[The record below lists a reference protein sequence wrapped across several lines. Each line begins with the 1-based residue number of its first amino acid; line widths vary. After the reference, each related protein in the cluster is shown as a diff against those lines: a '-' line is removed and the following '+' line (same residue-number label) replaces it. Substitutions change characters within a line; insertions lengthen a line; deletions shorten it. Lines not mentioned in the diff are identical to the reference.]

1 MAKNLSVTND
11 KCYLSFLNEG
21 EAVHIYSKADLQAN
35 PSLAAKID
43 IMYAY
48 SEKSDLSHAIYTSSS
63 PKEYMGGTELPS
75 GFVNNTKMIKVY
87 GLQDRQLS
95 DLQYSKFIDDLDFET
110 IDMSKCTNYILG
122 LKEEAGAWV
131 ETADGKYRAY
141 VYINKASASEVTV
154 SVKRYKM

>member
-1 MAKNLSVTND
+1 MA
-11 KCYLSFLNEG
+11 Y
-21 EAVHIYSKADLQAN
+21 
-35 PSLAAKID
+35 KID
-43 IMYAY
+43 NC
-48 SEKSDLSHAIYTSSS
+48 LTC
-63 PKEYMGGTELPS
+63 
-75 GFVNNTKMIKVY
+75 NTAN
-87 GLQDRQLS
+87 
-95 DLQYSKFIDDLDFET
+95 FET

>member
-1 MAKNLSVTND
+1 MRIVKNRICHMPSIL
-11 KCYLSFLNEG
+11 LL
-21 EAVHIYSKADLQAN
+21 LQKN
-35 PSLAAKID
+35 IWVEQNSL
-43 IMYAY
+43 
-48 SEKSDLSHAIYTSSS
+48 
-63 PKEYMGGTELPS
+63 PV
-75 GFVNNTKMIKVY
+75 FVNNTKMIKVY

-141 VYINKASASEVTV
+141 VYINKASARV
-154 SVKRYKM
+154 R

>member
-1 MAKNLSVTND
+1 
-11 KCYLSFLNEG
+11 
-21 EAVHIYSKADLQAN
+21 
-35 PSLAAKID
+35 
-43 IMYAY
+43 MYAY
-48 SEKSDLSHAIYTSSS
+48 SEKSDLSHAFYTSSS

-122 LKEEAGAWV
+122 LKRRGRCV
-131 ETADGKYRAY
+131 G
-141 VYINKASASEVTV
+141 
-154 SVKRYKM
+154 

>member
-1 MAKNLSVTND
+1 
-11 KCYLSFLNEG
+11 
-21 EAVHIYSKADLQAN
+21 
-35 PSLAAKID
+35 
-43 IMYAY
+43 
-48 SEKSDLSHAIYTSSS
+48 
-63 PKEYMGGTELPS
+63 
-75 GFVNNTKMIKVY
+75 MIKVY

-110 IDMSKCTNYILG
+110 IDMSKCTNYISG

-131 ETADGKYRAY
+131 ETTDGKYTAY

>member
-1 MAKNLSVTND
+1 
-11 KCYLSFLNEG
+11 
-21 EAVHIYSKADLQAN
+21 
-35 PSLAAKID
+35 
-43 IMYAY
+43 
-48 SEKSDLSHAIYTSSS
+48 
-63 PKEYMGGTELPS
+63 
-75 GFVNNTKMIKVY
+75 MIKVY

-131 ETADGKYRAY
+131 ETADGNYRAY
-141 VYINKASASEVTV
+141 VNINKASASEVTV